1 MLIVCPNC
9 ATSYALTESQLGGGR
24 TLRCAKCRHTW
35 RATAADAVDGF
46 SERPETEAQAAWPQ
60 AASEAPAAAQ
70 EPEPAP
76 RPIRKPPR
84 TSRTSKARGKSL
96 PAAALLAKVKAVQ
109 PWHWALAGTFAALA
123 LAVAQRDMVVRLA
136 PQTAALYAA
145 IHLPVNLRGLALEGV
160 RGQVIADKDQQILV
174 VEGQIRNVTKADS
187 GIPALTLS
195 LRDDKGA
202 EIYGWTAETPR
213 SVLAPGESAPFR
225 ARLVAPPLDGRD
237 VLVRFARNEND
248 APAAP

>member
-9 ATSYALTESQLGGGR
+9 STSYALTEDQLGAGR

-46 SERPETEAQAAWPQ
+46 AERPARAEQVEW
-60 AASEAPAAAQ
+60 APAAAESAATA
-70 EPEPAP
+70 EPEPRP
-76 RPIRKPPR
+76 RPRSARRPAKPP
-84 TSRTSKARGKSL
+84 KKGL
-96 PAAALLAKVKAVQ
+96 PVAALLARLRAVQ
-109 PWHWALAGTFAALA
+109 PWQWALAATAAASVFAIAERRL
-123 LAVAQRDMVVRLA
+123 VVRLA

-145 IHLPVNLRGLALEGV
+145 IHLPVNLRGLAFEGV
-160 RGQVIADKDQQILV
+160 RSQVIADKDQQILV
-174 VEGQIRNVTKADS
+174 VEGEIRNVTKADS

-195 LRDDKGA
+195 LRDDKGS

-248 APAAP
+248 APVAR